1 MDCSQDRSVY
11 RANPSETHRGRTE
24 PDVHVW
30 HCAHQIETC
39 SRETTFFVGS
49 NFIASESRAAGAI
62 RLSQGAAIR
71 EELQAAKNAGH
82 LSAKDGVPAAPK
94 TPSVQKNMFG
104 VPTSEE
110 VLRTLHRLVT
120 KMAKMA
126 NFRLHLSCGEHPIGA
141 WCSDLPKTNLTRIKS
156 LVQQRT
162 SLVLASLST
171 FAGKA
176 HSNWQRHSG
185 VKHVDQIQRVE
196 MPNIVCQ
203 PPKPPKKGP
212 PHQTNLFGRPELAS
226 SDLRSLARCLTFGP
240 ITAGKPGVVELRD
253 PVEKR
258 GGLKG
263 SCRPLCWIHLGEMST
278 ATMMSFHY
286 PTVGVR

>member
-1 MDCSQDRSVY
+1 MQKSCFALHRMDCSQDRSVY

-120 KMAKMA
+120 KMTQ
-126 NFRLHLSCGEHPIGA
+126 NGEFP
-141 WCSDLPKTNLTRIKS
+141 PPS
-156 LVQQRT
+156 L
-162 SLVLASLST
+162 L
-171 FAGKA
+171 
-176 HSNWQRHSG
+176 W
-185 VKHVDQIQRVE
+185 
-196 MPNIVCQ
+196 
-203 PPKPPKKGP
+203 
-212 PHQTNLFGRPELAS
+212 
-226 SDLRSLARCLTFGP
+226 
-240 ITAGKPGVVELRD
+240 
-253 PVEKR
+253 
-258 GGLKG
+258 
-263 SCRPLCWIHLGEMST
+263 
-278 ATMMSFHY
+278 
-286 PTVGVR
+286 